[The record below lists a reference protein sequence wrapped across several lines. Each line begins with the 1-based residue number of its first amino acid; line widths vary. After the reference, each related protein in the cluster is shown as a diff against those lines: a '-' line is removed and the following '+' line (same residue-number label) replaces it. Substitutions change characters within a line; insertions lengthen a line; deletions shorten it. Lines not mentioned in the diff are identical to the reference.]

1 MSFVPRWIGVSFG
14 NPIEHLVIS
23 MIFTSLNLV
32 GAYRIEPQWI
42 ADDRG
47 AFGRRFCAD
56 EFRAHGLESDLVQRS
71 ISFNARA
78 GTLRGMHFQVP
89 PHLEAKTVRC
99 TRGAIFD
106 VMVDLREGS
115 STYGQWH
122 GEELSADN
130 HLMLY
135 IPKGF
140 AHGFQSLV
148 DDTEVDYEITPAYV
162 PEAAVGFRFDDP
174 ALAVTWPIADV
185 ITSERDRA
193 LPPSFAGIR
202 L

>member
-1 MSFVPRWIGVSFG
+1 
-14 NPIEHLVIS
+14 
-23 MIFTSLNLV
+23 MIFHPLKLA
-32 GAYRIEPQWI
+32 GAYRIEPRLI

-47 AFGRRFCAD
+47 AFARRFCVN

-71 ISFNARA
+71 ISINLQA
-78 GTLRGMHFQVP
+78 GTIRGMHFQVA
-89 PHLEAKTVRC
+89 PHLEAKVVRC

-115 STYGQWH
+115 STYGRWH

-148 DDTEVDYEITPAYV
+148 DNTEIDYEITPAYV
-162 PEAAVGFRFDDP
+162 AGAAAGFRFNAP
-174 ALAVTWPIADV
+174 ALAINWPIADV
-185 ITSERDRA
+185 IISEHDKA
-193 LPPSFAGIR
+193 LPSSFTGIR